1 MSGPA
6 LGYCAGQ
13 QLLDS
18 APLKHHLSGLVF
30 LGLHPQSFVTAL
42 AAASRSYGISCV
54 AAHAYLEIQ
63 DSIFCFWKSSH
74 NFIAFF
80 YSDMKLSII
89 K

>member
-1 MSGPA
+1 MSGA
-6 LGYCAGQ
+6 TRSYSLSQ
-13 QLLDS
+13 QQLDS

-63 DSIFCFWKSSH
+63 DSLFCFWKSSH

-80 YSDMKLSII
+80 YII